1 MVARSATAVSHGWDS
16 AYPIPPR
23 TAAVDNS
30 VLAPHDSRT
39 LICVTNQ
46 MLTTSRTLATA
57 VRVGASSAL
66 GAALLVGCS
75 SEAAS
80 TNCGLDQCTVT
91 FNRGVEGNVNVIGV
105 DARFIGANGDHVT
118 IEVAGER
125 LSLTVDQAAEV
136 AGLSVSVA
144 SVTDTQVAVR
154 IARPN

>member
-1 MVARSATAVSHGWDS
+1 M
-16 AYPIPPR
+16 
-23 TAAVDNS
+23 
-30 VLAPHDSRT
+30 LALHDSRT
-39 LICVTNQ
+39 LICVTNRL
-46 MLTTSRTLATA
+46 LTTSRTISSA

-80 TNCGLDQCTVT
+80 TDCGLDQCTVT

-105 DARFIGANGDHVT
+105 DTRFIGANGDHVT

-125 LSLTVDQAAEV
+125 LSLTVNQTTEV

-154 IARPN
+154 IARPS